1 MNFRKGQG
9 VGVAQIDP
17 DPTYDH
23 RLAEWAT
30 YYLQTGDPSYF
41 PFARHFDADQRRAF
55 KHALRVGLAD
65 LQDSGSARK
74 TSATGF
80 IISDSLLYNIVQE
93 WAEAGGNWPRSADP
107 QNPDGLVNLIIERQ
121 RS

>member
-1 MNFRKGQG
+1 M
-9 VGVAQIDP
+9 AQIDP

-65 LQDSGSARK
+65 LQETVAARARRQRLVSS
-74 TSATGF
+74 SATRPAQHRAG
-80 IISDSLLYNIVQE
+80 VGGG
-93 WAEAGGNWPRSADP
+93 GGNWPRSADP
-107 QNPDGLVNLIIERQ
+107 QNPDGLVNLMIERQ
-121 RS
+121 KL